1 MREEEIEE
9 AEKIEREIEEVYE
22 KRGREAVRELM
33 EKIRRDGK
41 EDPILALL
49 AARGVLK
56 AIRAEYRRAYQAQRL
71 QLRITISPKER
82 LLFEACRDFCY
93 SKGWLKENTNRAFL
107 RFCVELVMKKLA
119 KQMKQEEEA
128 LLRGEL
134 RS

>member
-41 EDPILALL
+41 EEPILALL

-56 AIRAEYRRAYQAQRL
+56 AIKAEYRRAYQAQRL

-82 LLFEACRDFCY
+82 LLFEACREFAY
-93 SKGWLKENTNRAFL
+93 SKGWLKEDTNRAFL
-107 RFCVELVMKKLA
+107 RFCVETVLKNIWRQLKKEE
-119 KQMKQEEEA
+119 KQ
-128 LLRGEL
+128 LLREGKV
-134 RS
+134 